1 MMLGEMQ
8 AVEARL
14 VGRLDEVQ
22 PLVEQL
28 RGGAFAVLDV
38 VEKSDF
44 HFSFS
49 SNLPI
54 FLMTGISRLA
64 SASTNFWNSGW
75 SR

>member
-1 MMLGEMQ
+1 MLGEMQ
-8 AVEARL
+8 AIEPRR
-14 VGRLDEVQ
+14 VGGLDEGQ

-38 VEKSDF
+38 VKKSDF
-44 HFSFS
+44 HFS

-54 FLMTGISRLA
+54 FLMTGMSRLA

-75 SR
+75 SM